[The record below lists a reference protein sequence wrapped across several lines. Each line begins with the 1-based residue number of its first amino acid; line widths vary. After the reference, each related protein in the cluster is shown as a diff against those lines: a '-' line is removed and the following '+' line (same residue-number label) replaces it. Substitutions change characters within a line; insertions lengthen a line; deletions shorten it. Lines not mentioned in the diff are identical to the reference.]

1 MKYFKK
7 ELFAD
12 INSSDFERQDK
23 ALKQWDIN
31 DCLYAEYFERI
42 RHRFPE
48 SFLDAFFSHGGFH
61 DYEICSLSAHL
72 SEKRIEFSLFH
83 KDLKSKIVF
92 SGVSCFSISADF
104 DTNNSF
110 ESSVVYW
117 ENLYKKTKM
126 VFNILL
132 GNCSE
137 INIECSKVEIL

>member
-48 SFLDAFFSHGGFH
+48 SFSDAFFSHGGFH
-61 DYEICSLSAHL
+61 DYEICSLSALL
-72 SEKRIEFSLFH
+72 SEKRIELSLFK
-83 KDLKSKIVF
+83 KDLKSIIIFKD
-92 SGVSCFSISADF
+92 VSDFSISADF

-117 ENLYKKTKM
+117 ENLYEKNKM

-132 GNCSE
+132 GNGSE
-137 INIECSKVEIL
+137 INITCDKVKIF